1 MWYDAESGGALLKRF
16 KTERKQPILAAM
28 LISRLETALEL
39 QMPGMEL
46 SRLIWP
52 V

>member
-1 MWYDAESGGALLKRF
+1 MWYDAESGGALLEGF

-28 LISRLETALEL
+28 LTSRLETALEL
-39 QMPGMEL
+39 QIPGMEL
-46 SRLIWP
+46 LRLFWP